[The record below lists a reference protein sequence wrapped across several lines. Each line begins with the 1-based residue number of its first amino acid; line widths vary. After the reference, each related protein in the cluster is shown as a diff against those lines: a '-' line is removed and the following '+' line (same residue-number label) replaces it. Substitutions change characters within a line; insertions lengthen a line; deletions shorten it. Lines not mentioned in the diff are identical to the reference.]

1 LNTQSPEQ
9 IHLAKIVQP
18 FCVNVANHKKGR
30 QFVRGGG
37 ILLDF
42 QRNVALKSNFGTP
55 GSSMITHEELW
66 HRIVVA
72 VPDGVWVVDPHGRTI
87 FNNRRMA
94 ELLGAKTDS
103 LSEQSCFDCV
113 FPEDLTEAQRQFA
126 EGMGGKRTPFDFR
139 LRRNDGSAVW
149 VSISCGPVCDTSGA
163 VVGLL
168 GLFSDISERK
178 RAEENDRQ
186 LARLQRLASLG
197 ELGAAIAHELRQP
210 LAAIMTNVE
219 VARRLLGSANPPL
232 EELRDIVFDIN
243 EANKRASEVIGRIR
257 DFMSKSES
265 RLQPLDLNSLVAI
278 VLQLAQG
285 ETQRRRIQ
293 VHAELARGLP
303 LVAGDRVQLQ
313 QVLLNLI
320 INAVDAMTNTP
331 GSERHLT
338 IRTRTK
344 GAGEVEAA
352 VIDSG
357 SGITAAN
364 LPRLFGSFF
373 STKAEGMGL
382 GLWISRSIIALH
394 GGRIWAENN
403 EAGGSTFF
411 FTLPVVE
418 QQTLGPVAHASGYA
432 AVAVPASTPP
442 VAAP

>member
-1 LNTQSPEQ
+1 
-9 IHLAKIVQP
+9 
-18 FCVNVANHKKGR
+18 
-30 QFVRGGG
+30 
-37 ILLDF
+37 
-42 QRNVALKSNFGTP
+42 
-55 GSSMITHEELW
+55 
-66 HRIVVA
+66 
-72 VPDGVWVVDPHGRTI
+72 
-87 FNNRRMA
+87 
-94 ELLGAKTDS
+94 
-103 LSEQSCFDCV
+103 
-113 FPEDLTEAQRQFA
+113 
-126 EGMGGKRTPFDFR
+126 
-139 LRRNDGSAVW
+139 
-149 VSISCGPVCDTSGA
+149 
-163 VVGLL
+163 
-168 GLFSDISERK
+168 
-178 RAEENDRQ
+178 
-186 LARLQRLASLG
+186 
-197 ELGAAIAHELRQP
+197 
-210 LAAIMTNVE
+210 
-219 VARRLLGSANPPL
+219 ANPPL

-243 EANKRASEVIGRIR
+243 ESNKRASEVIGRIR

-265 RLQPLDLNSLVAI
+265 RLRPLDLNSLVAI

-411 FTLPVVE
+411 
-418 QQTLGPVAHASGYA
+418 
-432 AVAVPASTPP
+432 
-442 VAAP
+442 